1 MKERIFSKNEVV
13 FHEGDRA
20 EHFYQ
25 VKKGLAGVYANY
37 GQADQR
43 KLTEVKPGSY
53 FGEMAIIDV
62 WPRSATVVA
71 EEELHTIE
79 LTGSELDEYFG
90 KEPDKILTL
99 MNQLGDR
106 IRELTADYDEV
117 QAFLK
122 EKQAG
127 VAEKKEGF
135 LARLLKYKQI
145 AILGSKNVGATVE
158 DQIRQ
163 KNYGKGA
170 EAALPVQSYRKGQIV
185 FREGDEGA
193 YMYQIHSGS
202 VDVWSKYGTPEQ
214 IRLTTLC
221 TNAFFGEMGLIAQ
234 EKRSA
239 TAVISEDDTTLE
251 CIRAEDI
258 EPLFKANPLK
268 VDMILGHLS
277 GRLRRLTT
285 DYVKAC
291 AEAAEGA

>member
-79 LTGSELDEYFG
+79 LTGSELNEYFG

-145 AILGSKNVGATVE
+145 AFLGSKNVSATVE

-163 KNYGKGA
+163 KDYGKGA

-193 YMYQIHSGS
+193 YMYQIHSGT

-214 IRLTTLC
+214 VRLTTLC

-258 EPLFKANPLK
+258 QQLFKANPLK